1 MSAVLETPPCF
12 LRPMAAEDLD
22 GVMSIETVIYNFPWT
37 RQIFV
42 DCLRVGYICQVCEMD
57 NELAGY
63 CIMSVGAAEAHVLNL
78 CIADDF
84 RRQGLGERL
93 LTHMLEIARQKN
105 VGAVFLEVRP
115 SNQPAI
121 SLYEKVGFNQ
131 IGTRHDYYPA
141 KVGREDAIILAKS
154 LEI

>member
-12 LRPMAAEDLD
+12 LRPMTAEDLD

-57 NELAGY
+57 NALAGY

-78 CIADDF
+78 CISEDF

-93 LTHMLEIARQKN
+93 LTHMLEIARQKH
-105 VGAVFLEVRP
+105 VGTVFLEVRP
-115 SNQPAI
+115 SNEPAI
-121 SLYEKVGFNQ
+121 NLYEKLGFNQ

-141 KVGREDAIILAKS
+141 KVGREDAVILAKS
-154 LEI
+154 LEV

>member
-1 MSAVLETPPCF
+1 
-12 LRPMAAEDLD
+12 
-22 GVMSIETVIYNFPWT
+22 
-37 RQIFV
+37 
-42 DCLRVGYICQVCEMD
+42 MD

>member
-1 MSAVLETPPCF
+1 MCTD
-12 LRPMAAEDLD
+12 DLD
-22 GVMSIETVIYNFPWT
+22 GIMSIETSIYNFPWT

-42 DCLRVGYICQVCEMD
+42 DCLRVGYTCQVCEMD

-78 CIADDF
+78 CISDDF
-84 RRQGLGERL
+84 RRRGLGERL
-93 LTHMLEIARQKN
+93 LTHMLELARQKS
-105 VGAVFLEVRP
+105 VCTVFLEVRP
-115 SNQPAI
+115 SNEPAVT
-121 SLYEKVGFNQ
+121 LYEKVGFNQ

>member
-12 LRPMAAEDLD
+12 IRPMCTDDLD
-22 GVMSIETVIYNFPWT
+22 GIMSIETSIYNFPWT

-42 DCLRVGYICQVCEMD
+42 DCLRVGYTCQVCEMD

-78 CIADDF
+78 CISDDF
-84 RRQGLGERL
+84 RRRGLGERL
-93 LTHMLEIARQKN
+93 LTHMLELARQKS
-105 VGAVFLEVRP
+105 VCTVFLEVRP
-115 SNQPAI
+115 SNEPAVT
-121 SLYEKVGFNQ
+121 LYEKVGFNQ